1 MRSSYR
7 IKTILVRVHEGCHQV
22 HTAAALIHTH
32 PTSGRKKTSMKRL
45 NHSLVLA
52 AVISRMLL
60 LPTNAA
66 DTRSTVFEDRSGTER
81 GHHLEVKAISSPA
94 LVSEEE
100 SFNVFVTA
108 VDEEGVGSIEVV
120 FNDQKVSIKG
130 NGQRFVTG
138 MALFTARPPA
148 GERGLNEISASVLSA
163 DGRTRGV
170 AQIKQVDLT
179 GPEGSRVPLP
189 MPDFR
194 DRLAEVEYPALTGA
208 VANAEW
214 PVNDRGFDTRPWW
227 TRWEENNGPKPF
239 DWTGLVEPGVT
250 GITKDGKVLEAW
262 LELYPHVGANLVWA
276 ELNPNLGVKDPWGM
290 QVGVVTHLAYP
301 NWTAA
306 MKDELHV
313 AVYHAWKY
321 LHDGATS
328 FGGPVLPAIAKN
340 QMILKDKEGAK
351 TLLSHDDAWKLYLA
365 TVAHSLAVELGGFVP
380 WSIVND
386 KASDL
391 AVLLNAATM
400 FNHIGGMSWYVSDV
414 AVRSESGYFI
424 HDVLPAPPTLNF
436 EFMLAND
443 MIRPDHTRT
452 IARYF
457 DWGRKALFHSGRHI
471 HAIGNIEDGRD
482 AQSAQAYW
490 GYRGASP
497 AAQIMKGT
505 YYTEPAPWTFVDPN
519 RHSWVIG
526 CPGASYFTQQ
536 TMRAVNI
543 PVQVGNVGNTLH
555 TTPFFWTIG
564 ATLSHGDDLYH
575 DGGAPSTPPFPS
587 KWFLLPMATYND
599 WFYGA
604 GQLGP
609 FGLGNVSRQSAIEIP
624 LAALS
629 DELIQRY
636 CVDKAAGATHAD
648 GSVADFFQYEHLANP
663 FYKVTYYTVAQLEAL
678 NLWSKLDA
686 KAVALGFCAP

>member
-1 MRSSYR
+1 
-7 IKTILVRVHEGCHQV
+7 
-22 HTAAALIHTH
+22 
-32 PTSGRKKTSMKRL
+32 MKRL

-52 AVISRMLL
+52 AVVSRMLL
-60 LPTNAA
+60 LPINAA
-66 DTRSTVFEDRSGTER
+66 EIRPTVSEYRSGAAR
-81 GHHLEVKAISSPA
+81 GHHLEVKALSAPG
-94 LVSEEE
+94 LVSEDE

-108 VDEEGVGSIEVV
+108 VDERGVGSIEVE
-120 FNDQKVSIKG
+120 FNDQKVSING
-130 NGQRFVTG
+130 YGQRFVTG
-138 MALFTARPPA
+138 LALFSARPTA
-148 GERGLNEISASVLSA
+148 EIRTDLSARGHGPNEISASVISA
-163 DGRTRGV
+163 DGRTRGKTQWKRV
-170 AQIKQVDLT
+170 GLA
-179 GPEGSRVPLP
+179 GPEGSRVALP

-194 DRLAEVEYPALTGA
+194 ERLAEVNYPIITGA
-208 VANAEW
+208 VANADW
-214 PVNDRGFDTRPWW
+214 PVNVRGFDTRPWW
-227 TRWEENNGPKPF
+227 TKWVEHNGPKPF

-250 GITKDGKVLEAW
+250 GIAKDGKVLEAW
-262 LELYPHVGANLVWA
+262 LQLYPHVSANLVWA
-276 ELNPNLGVKDPWGM
+276 ELAPKLGVKDPWGM
-290 QVGVVTHLAYP
+290 PVGVVTHLSYP
-301 NWTAA
+301 NWTDA
-306 MKDELHV
+306 MKGELHI

-321 LHDGATS
+321 LHDGAAS
-328 FGGPVLPAIAKN
+328 FGGPDLPAIAKN
-340 QMILKDKEGAK
+340 QMTLKDKEGAQ

-400 FNHIGGMSWYVSDV
+400 YDYIGGKSWYVSDV

-424 HDVLPAPPTLNF
+424 RDVLPAPPTLNF

-452 IARYF
+452 ISRYF
-457 DWGRKALFHSGRHI
+457 DWGRKELLHTGQHQYAM
-471 HAIGNIEDGRD
+471 GNIGDGRD

-505 YYTEPAPWTFVDPN
+505 YYTEPAPWVVIDTF
-519 RHSWVIG
+519 RKSWVVGCIG
-526 CPGASYFTQQ
+526 TSYFTQQ

-543 PVQVGNVGNTLH
+543 PVQVGNAGNTVH

-564 ATLSHGDDLYH
+564 AALSHGDDLYE

-604 GQLGP
+604 GKLGP
-609 FGLGNVSRQSAIEIP
+609 SGIANVGRQPLIEIP

-629 DELIQRY
+629 NELIQRY
-636 CVDKAAGATHAD
+636 CVDKAAGATHAN
-648 GSVADFFQYEHLANP
+648 GSVADFFQAEHLGNQP
-663 FYKVTYYTVAQLEAL
+663 YQVTYYTVAQLEAL
-678 NLWSKLDA
+678 KLWQKLDA